1 MKSKP
6 DHYGINIWANCE
18 NPSGYVWNSQM
29 YTSQISFAPEK
40 KQGQRVVLDLVKGLG
55 QGHGVT
61 CDNFFTLLKLAKELA
76 KQNKTLLGTMRQI

>member
-6 DHYGINIWANCE
+6 DRHDIKIWANCE
-18 NPSGYVWNSQM
+18 NSSKYVWNSQV

-40 KQGQRVVLDLVKGLG
+40 KQWQRVVLDIVKDPG
-55 QGHGVT
+55 QGCEVT

-76 KQNKTLLGTMRQI
+76 KQNKTV